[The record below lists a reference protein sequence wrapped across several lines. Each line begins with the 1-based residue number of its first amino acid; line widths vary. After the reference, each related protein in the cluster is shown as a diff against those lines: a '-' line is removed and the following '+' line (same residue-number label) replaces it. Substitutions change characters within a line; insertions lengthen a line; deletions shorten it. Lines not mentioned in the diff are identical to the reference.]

1 MGRMDQTNEYFTQN
15 YGIYSA
21 IDKKEKQKLLDL
33 VLRTSN

>member
-21 IDKKEKQKLLDL
+21 IDKEEKEKLLDL
-33 VLRTSN
+33 VLRSLN

>member
-21 IDKKEKQKLLDL
+21 IDKEESKNCLI
-33 VLRTSN
+33 

>member
-21 IDKKEKQKLLDL
+21 IDKKGKQKLLVL
-33 VLRTSN
+33 VLRTLN